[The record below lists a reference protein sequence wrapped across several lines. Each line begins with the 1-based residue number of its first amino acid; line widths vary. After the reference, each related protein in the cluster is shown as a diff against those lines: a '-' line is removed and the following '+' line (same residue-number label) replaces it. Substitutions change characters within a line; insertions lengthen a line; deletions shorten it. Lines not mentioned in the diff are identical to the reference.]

1 MTKVHMPKALL
12 GRVSGFKRSE
22 KLAEAGRRLVD
33 DGVVS
38 INGYPEVA
46 VDIQRDWSA
55 NPLGSRSWQ
64 WAVAAFRFMPALIAF
79 HAARGEDAAMDWAMS
94 ALRSWQRAVAGPL
107 RNYEFAHNDHA
118 VANQAENLVFLLAY
132 LSSEGIREKDQAE
145 IAVAIRDHARLLSTE
160 DFYSR
165 HTNHGIEQSRIL
177 AVIGDFLVADPDARD
192 WLRLAVGRLGEE
204 LDFAFTKEGV
214 HVENSPGYH
223 AYVCLSFLK
232 ILDYF
237 PREEIAELADRI
249 DALMPR
255 AIRFLTHIARPD
267 GTLPIIGDT
276 VNDPIPNYFK
286 RYRKTRDYTHLRYAT
301 TDGAE
306 GQQPSQTAVLYPQ
319 AGYFIARDAWQPPG
333 EGRSAFHLVL
343 RCGFRSAYHR
353 HDDDL
358 NIVLYCDGE
367 DWLVDSGAYRYAED
381 DPIRRYVRSKWGH
394 NVPVVRTPPR
404 LRWKWAAPELV
415 LPMLRLPGAE
425 GVSAVRAVTRTY
437 PDHVATRDLIVSPAA
452 RTFDVIDTLVPS
464 GSPVRRNY
472 LSLWHIPADKDI
484 RIEEKC
490 VVVTSRLTGTRL
502 VIENLTA
509 RRAKIHLVDPG
520 IPGQQG
526 ASYSPFSN
534 TLEPVQVLAF
544 EWAGNH
550 LHSLLQFRFEAAAP
564 GEPVT

>member
-12 GRVSGFKRSE
+12 GRVSGFTRSE
-22 KLAEAGRRLVD
+22 KLAEAGRRLVH

-64 WAVAAFRFMPALIAF
+64 WAVAAFRFMPALIAL

-145 IAVAIRDHARLLSTE
+145 IAVAIRDHARLLSTD

-177 AVIGDFLVADPDARD
+177 AVIGDFLVADPGARD
-192 WLRLAVGRLGEE
+192 WLALAVGRLGEE

-237 PREEIAELADRI
+237 PREEIADLADRI

-255 AIRFLTHIARPD
+255 AMRFLTHIARPD

-276 VNDPIPNYFK
+276 VNDPVPNYFK
-286 RYRKTRDYTHLRYAT
+286 RYRKTREYKHLRYVA

-306 GQQPSQTAVLYPQ
+306 GQLPQSTRALYAQ
-319 AGYFIARDAWQPPG
+319 AGYFVIRDSWKAPG
-333 EGRSAFHLVL
+333 QGRSAFHLIM
-343 RCGFRSAYHR
+343 RCGYRSNYHR

-358 NIVLYCDGE
+358 SMVLYCDGE
-367 DWLVDSGAYRYAED
+367 DWLVDSGAYRYAEQ

-394 NVPVVRTPPR
+394 NVPVIDSGARDQW
-404 LRWKWAAPELV
+404 RWRSPASTVPLLPLV
-415 LPMLRLPGAE
+415 SGDGAD
-425 GVSAVRAVTRTY
+425 AVRAVTHTY
-437 PDHVATRDLIVSPAA
+437 PGCVAMRDLEVLATRREFTVTDSIFSLEEAK
-452 RTFDVIDTLVPS
+452 RK
-464 GSPVRRNY
+464 RY
-472 LSLWHIPADKDI
+472 LSLWHVPADK
-484 RIEEKC
+484 RIEVFEHCAVIESSSSRMRLNISSIGRKPTAIKIMSSGELGISP
-490 VVVTSRLTGTRL
+490 VTSPSSG
-502 VIENLTA
+502 VAE
-509 RRAKIHLVDPG
+509 
-520 IPGQQG
+520 
-526 ASYSPFSN
+526 S
-534 TLEPVQVLAF
+534 VQILAF
-544 EWAGNH
+544 EWRGGD
-550 LHSLLQFRFEAAAP
+550 LHSTLRFHFDSH
-564 GEPVT
+564 